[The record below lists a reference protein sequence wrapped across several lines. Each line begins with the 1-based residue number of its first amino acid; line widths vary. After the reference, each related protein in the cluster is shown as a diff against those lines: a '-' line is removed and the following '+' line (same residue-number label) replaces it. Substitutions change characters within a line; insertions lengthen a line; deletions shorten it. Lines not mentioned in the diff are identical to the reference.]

1 MSRGIGKRQVLL
13 LQALA
18 SLDAEHPEHSFPM
31 SAIVTRLYS
40 LSPDLQDREQQLQDR
55 RAEWRAELEAKS
67 DAGDANSKHLLT
79 LMDEI
84 LFSQTKSN
92 WLGRKRERVEPG
104 RHGKVIPVS
113 VEDDVNPSR
122 CMRSL
127 ERRGL
132 VRGGPRGWFKLSQ
145 LGRDKC
151 KSYLSLVKPE
161 EPMPT

>member
-1 MSRGIGKRQVLL
+1 MSRGIGKRQAVL

-18 SLDAEHPEHSFPM
+18 SLDAEHPEHYYFAM

-40 LSPDLQDREQQLQDR
+40 LSPDLQDREQQLQDYWTAR
-55 RAEWRAELEAKS
+55 IAEL
-67 DAGDANSKHLLT
+67 DAGDEKDRRLSALTQDLLYLQSKP
-79 LMDEI
+79 
-84 LFSQTKSN
+84 N
-92 WLGRKRERVEPG
+92 RLGRKRERAEPG

-132 VRGGPRGWFKLSQ
+132 VRGGRGWFGLTA

-151 KSYLSLVKPE
+151 KIHLSEPVKTE